1 MTDRQLYKI
10 IEDTDLSIDLFDLS
24 ANSLQKLAE
33 LGLRYHVPFEEYSQ
47 LIKLFELLMEEQ
59 AKSAV
64 SEVMTLEDLEG
75 SAKKSGVDVRD
86 LNV

>member
-1 MTDRQLYKI
+1 MIDRQLYKI
-10 IEDTDLSIDLFDLS
+10 MENTDLSIDLFNLS

-33 LGLRYHVPFEEYSQ
+33 LGLKYHIPFDEYNQ
-47 LIKLFELLMEEQ
+47 LIKLLGLIMEEQ
-59 AKSAV
+59 AKSVV
-64 SEVMTLEDLEG
+64 SEVMILEDLEG